1 MTTEHSAEKDAPEY
15 EWFDGGDGHGYVYQY
30 IGPIHYL
37 CECGGYFLNRDG
49 WMFHKGVESTRVT
62 PSSKTEEI

>member
-1 MTTEHSAEKDAPEY
+1 MRGPTRAHVT

-37 CECGGYFLNRDG
+37 CECGGSFLNRDS
-49 WMFHKGVESTRVT
+49 WMLHKGVESTR
-62 PSSKTEEI
+62 KEEA